1 MQRKTYAPA
10 FTANA
15 SKAALTALKLLAVG
29 SLAMLCLQPLDAKP
43 KPKKGI
49 VLFGKTAQ
57 PLITVTTAPLN
68 INTAGKPELSPL
80 PVLSSEAKAAIVNF
94 RTGGPYTSGADLAT
108 KVCSRMAVDFGPT
121 DIVIGSTFYQGF
133 KCAVAASGT
142 YWANGGTHL
151 YPVAVEVTGSAT
163 VPPAPPAQ

>member
-1 MQRKTYAPA
+1 MNRKKIANSAMVLGAAA
-10 FTANA
+10 F
-15 SKAALTALKLLAVG
+15 ALMTQSAQALPRRGVFKPRPNTVVYG
-29 SLAMLCLQPLDAKP
+29 KINQP
-43 KPKKGI
+43 
-49 VLFGKTAQ
+49 TN
-57 PLITVTTAPLN
+57 TAPLN

-133 KCAVAASGT
+133 KCGVAASGT

-151 YPVAVEVTGSAT
+151 YPVAVEVTGSAI